1 MMKRTLIGLVL
12 AAVLLITTD
21 AAFAQCFPFPF
32 QLPTSGSCHVGPQVV
47 ASTGTGCGFC
57 MQCPFNSGGCTLHVE
72 GSTSALIGLYNAN
85 FGNPRFHQ
93 SCSVTATTGCSVEF
107 TRSGIFP
114 GEPVPIGCAIT
125 GGVGVEASVD
135 CSASLQ

>member
-1 MMKRTLIGLVL
+1 MRRNLIGFVL
-12 AAVLLITTD
+12 AAVLFIPLE

-32 QLPTSGSCHVGPQVV
+32 QLPTSGSCHAGPQLV

-57 MQCPFNSGGCTLHVE
+57 MQCPISKPGGCTLRVE
-72 GSTSALIGLYNAN
+72 GSSSALVGLYNVS

-125 GGVGVEASVD
+125 GGVGVDASID